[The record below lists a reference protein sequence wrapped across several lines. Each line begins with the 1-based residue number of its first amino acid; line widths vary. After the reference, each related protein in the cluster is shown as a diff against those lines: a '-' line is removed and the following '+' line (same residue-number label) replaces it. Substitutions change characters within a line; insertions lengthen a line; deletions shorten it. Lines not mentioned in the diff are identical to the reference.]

1 MAENAGKNAGNAAG
15 AGAAAAGNAGGNG
28 GNASGAAGN
37 TGGNGGNAASKKTSL
52 FREKNLERLESPE
65 KLNDYLRVTS
75 PGVWMTLAA
84 VIVLLIGVCIW
95 GVFGTIQA
103 TTQAAIVTENGESVC
118 MVPASA
124 LEGVLEYR
132 TVKVDGNDLELQ
144 PAVLEPQIISEST
157 NVYVMLTGG
166 LSVGD
171 IVYPISL
178 AEPMKDDG
186 IVPGTLVT
194 ETLSPAE
201 LFFN

>member
-1 MAENAGKNAGNAAG
+1 
-15 AGAAAAGNAGGNG
+15 
-28 GNASGAAGN
+28 
-37 TGGNGGNAASKKTSL
+37 
-52 FREKNLERLESPE
+52 
-65 KLNDYLRVTS
+65 
-75 PGVWMTLAA
+75 MTLAA

>member
-1 MAENAGKNAGNAAG
+1 MAENSGKNAGNAS
-15 AGAAAAGNAGGNG
+15 GNG
-28 GNASGAAGN
+28 GNA
-37 TGGNGGNAASKKTSL
+37 GGNGGNAASKKTSL

>member
-1 MAENAGKNAGNAAG
+1 MAENSGKNAGNAAG